1 MPHSQTLVIWAYH
14 SHITLAI
21 WVRVRVTGDARITRV
36 LGNGDAQNAGM
47 PILLWQ
53 HHFKNEGNW
62 DELTFAKTSGTVTK
76 DVEKNLANS

>member
-1 MPHSQTLVIWAYH
+1 M
-14 SHITLAI
+14 
-21 WVRVRVTGDARITRV
+21 
-36 LGNGDAQNAGM
+36 GM

-62 DELTFAKTSGTVTK
+62 GELTFAKTSGTVTK